1 MDAIITAAGRNSR
14 MIEDFTNLKME
25 PIHKLKLKIDD
36 KPIIIHTIENVMK
49 ADIENITVMLGHFRD
64 EIYGIL
70 DEYSMLDC
78 VRIRENSN
86 VDVALSETILN
97 ALSGCSDCDYLFMA
111 ADQPTISP
119 ETINNMINIYNS
131 DSDKYNLVSVLARRK
146 TGVLNSA
153 EGLGMP
159 FCCYGSLI
167 YNYLKGANCNLN
179 PILRNMIKD
188 GVKFYGIEAVDDV
201 ELLNINHYSEY
212 LKIKDIIEKS
222 SGN

>member
-1 MDAIITAAGRNSR
+1 
-14 MIEDFTNLKME
+14 
-25 PIHKLKLKIDD
+25 
-36 KPIIIHTIENVMK
+36 
-49 ADIENITVMLGHFRD
+49 
-64 EIYGIL
+64 
-70 DEYSMLDC
+70 
-78 VRIRENSN
+78 
-86 VDVALSETILN
+86 
-97 ALSGCSDCDYLFMA
+97 
-111 ADQPTISP
+111 
-119 ETINNMINIYNS
+119 
-131 DSDKYNLVSVLARRK
+131 
-146 TGVLNSA
+146 
-153 EGLGMP
+153 MP